1 MKKKFNYLIFTVVLS
16 LAFVFTVS
24 AASFSVSA
32 NKSSVVVGN
41 TVKVTV
47 KVSGAAG
54 WEYCVNYDSS
64 LFTLTSAGSDTGGK
78 CVKTGSTMTGYSN
91 ITYTFKAR
99 QSGSGTFSETITM
112 GADRTEGSS
121 TTVNMYTTSNSV
133 HPLINMYL
141 NINTLT
147 ANLAV
152 DGFIWEVCAERSGE
166 TPVCNSGNFQGYN
179 STNNNEVLILSNYR
193 LTNVNTAFTVYLW
206 IDGSKITGDLTDA
219 QFSGYIDARSENFK
233 AKFGQ

>member
-1 MKKKFNYLIFTVVLS
+1 MKKELMYTITGVLLLAIVV
-16 LAFVFTVS
+16 
-24 AASFSVSA
+24 
-32 NKSSVVVGN
+32 
-41 TVKVTV
+41 
-47 KVSGAAG
+47 
-54 WEYCVNYDSS
+54 
-64 LFTLTSAGSDTGGK
+64 
-78 CVKTGSTMTGYSN
+78 TGSTYAFFGTLVNSHNNLNANASSLN
-91 ITYTFKAR
+91 IVY
-99 QSGSGTFSETITM
+99 SGSGTFSETITM